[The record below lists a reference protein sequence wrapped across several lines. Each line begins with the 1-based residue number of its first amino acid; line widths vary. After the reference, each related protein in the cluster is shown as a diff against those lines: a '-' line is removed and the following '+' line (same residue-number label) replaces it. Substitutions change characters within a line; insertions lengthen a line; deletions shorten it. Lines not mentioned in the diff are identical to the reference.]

1 MSEEKKVGS
10 QGGALLDVLADT
22 RSPAE
27 THRSLVGQGITF
39 SGKVTGRGDL
49 VVRGTLTGE
58 VHLEAHQVSIE
69 EGGKVE
75 ANIQSENVVIRGD
88 FKGTLMAKGLVK
100 LDKTAHFEGELK
112 AARLQMEDGATVK
125 GSVKLQEA

>member
-1 MSEEKKVGS
+1 M
-10 QGGALLDVLADT
+10 
-22 RSPAE
+22 
-27 THRSLVGQGITF
+27 
-39 SGKVTGRGDL
+39 
-49 VVRGTLTGE
+49 VRGTLTGE
-58 VHLEAHQVSIE
+58 VHLEANQVSIE

-75 ANIQSENVVIRGD
+75 ANIQSENVVIRGH

-125 GSVKLQEA
+125 GSVKLKEA

>member
-75 ANIQSENVVIRGD
+75 ANIQSRERGYPRG
-88 FKGTLMAKGLVK
+88 FQRNPNG
-100 LDKTAHFEGELK
+100 
-112 AARLQMEDGATVK
+112 QGA
-125 GSVKLQEA
+125 GQA